1 MIKNLKSILDKDDL
15 HKIII
20 IFLLN
25 FFVAILEFFSI
36 GSIPI
41 LANLVI
47 NYDSFISTL
56 QFESLINFI
65 SNYSLKEVIVFSFF
79 SVVALFFFKN
89 IAIFLIILY

>member
-1 MIKNLKSILDKDDL
+1 MIKNLKLILDKDDL
-15 HKIII
+15 NKIIF

-47 NYDSFISTL
+47 NFDSFVSNL
-56 QFESLINFI
+56 QFESLKNFI
-65 SNYSLKEVIVFSFF
+65 LEILLKQDLKICGIVTDTG
-79 SVVALFFFKN
+79 K
-89 IAIFLIILY
+89 